1 MIVHRSLALRLVL
14 ALGLAIAAVACS
26 TTPPPRLYVLN
37 AAAVPAGA
45 TPLRGPSIGVAAAAV
60 PEYLDRAEIVSRT
73 RTNEILLSPDSRWA
87 EGLAVNAQRVVTEN
101 LSRLLASD
109 RVVMLPTRTG
119 ARVEIEVFVELMA
132 CEIDADG
139 RAVLAGRW
147 SVIDGD
153 TKRELA
159 GARFSLTEPTGAPAG
174 QPNYA
179 AAAASLSKAFAEVSA
194 SVAQALARVPAKG

>member
-1 MIVHRSLALRLVL
+1 MIVLRLVL
-14 ALGLAIAAVACS
+14 ALGLAIAAVACA
-26 TTPPPRLYVLN
+26 TTPPPKLYVLT

-45 TPLRGPSIGVAAAAV
+45 QPVRGPSIGVAAAAV

-87 EGLAVNAQRVVTEN
+87 EGLAVNAQRVLAEN

-139 RAVLAGRW
+139 QAVLAGRW
-147 SVIDGD
+147 SVIEAD

-159 GARFSLTEPTGAPAG
+159 GARFSLIEPTGAPPG
-174 QPNYA
+174 QPNYP
-179 AAAASLSKAFAEVSA
+179 AAAASLSKAFAAVSGNIA
-194 SVAQALARVPAKG
+194 RALAQVPAKG

>member
-1 MIVHRSLALRLVL
+1 MIVLRLVL
-14 ALGLAIAAVACS
+14 ALALAVAAAACS
-26 TTPPPRLYVLN
+26 TTPPPRLYVLT
-37 AAAVPAGA
+37 AAAVPSG
-45 TPLRGPSIGVAAAAV
+45 PQPRGPSIGVAAAAV

-132 CEIDADG
+132 CEIDAEG

-147 SVIDGD
+147 SVVDGD
-153 TKRELA
+153 SKRELA
-159 GARFSLTEPTGAPAG
+159 GARFALTEATGAPAG
-174 QPNYA
+174 QPNYPA
-179 AAAASLSKAFAEVSA
+179 AAAALSKAFAAVSA
-194 SVAQALARVPAKG
+194 DIAQALARVPAKS

>member
-1 MIVHRSLALRLVL
+1 MTALRLVL
-14 ALGLAIAAVACS
+14 ALSLAIAAVACS
-26 TTPPPRLYVLN
+26 TTPPPKLYVLN
-37 AAAVPAGA
+37 AAAVPAGT
-45 TPLRGPSIGVAAAAV
+45 TPLRGPSIGVATAAV

-87 EGLAVNAQRVVTEN
+87 EGLAVNAQRVLAEN

-147 SVIDGD
+147 SVVDAD
-153 TKRELA
+153 SKRELA
-159 GARFSLTEPTGAPAG
+159 GARFALTEPTGAAPA
-174 QPNYA
+174 QPNYPA
-179 AAAASLSKAFAEVSA
+179 AAAALSKAFATVSG
-194 SVAQALARVPAKG
+194 SIAQALAQVPAKS